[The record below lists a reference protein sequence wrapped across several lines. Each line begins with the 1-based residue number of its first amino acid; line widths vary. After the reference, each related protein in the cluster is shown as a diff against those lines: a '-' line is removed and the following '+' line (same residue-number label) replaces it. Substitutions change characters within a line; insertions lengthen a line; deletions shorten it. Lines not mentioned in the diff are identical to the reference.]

1 MHRLII
7 SISTSKYFKNL
18 RDLSDFLDIKNASRK
33 AIEARCRVCNYEI
46 EFND

>member
-18 RDLSDFLDIKNASRK
+18 RDLSDFLDIKTLQEKQLKQGAECVITK
-33 AIEARCRVCNYEI
+33 
-46 EFND
+46 

>member
-18 RDLSDFLDIKNASRK
+18 RDLSDFLDIKTLQEK
-33 AIEARCRVCNYEI
+33 IEARCRVCY
-46 EFND
+46 

>member
-18 RDLSDFLDIKNASRK
+18 RDLSDLDILKTLQEK
-33 AIEARCRVCNYEI
+33 IEARCRVCNYEI